1 MICYKLLI
9 FSVISVWQLVEKN
22 SINFCP
28 GVYYIYIYISLSLF
42 HSHIHHILHG
52 RGQSFYYETGTM
64 MLAVTI
70 PFLCVIAWISRAR
83 LKWQYSICYYLFFS
97 SCPRPVYHYSE
108 WYTLHILGASHCGH
122 DAVMWHRHCSSS
134 QHHRHFRSG
143 LPAPHPHSASLSI
156 YPSGS
161 ASGTAFLWA
170 CSQHHYGHM

>member
-1 MICYKLLI
+1 MICYHSWIDKLLI

-28 GVYYIYIYISLSLF
+28 GVYYIYFSLSLPF
-42 HSHIHHILHG
+42 SYSSHPS
-52 RGQSFYYETGTM
+52 R
-64 MLAVTI
+64 
-70 PFLCVIAWISRAR
+70 SRAVFLLWDR
-83 LKWQYSICYYLFFS
+83 N
-97 SCPRPVYHYSE
+97 
-108 WYTLHILGASHCGH
+108 H
-122 DAVMWHRHCSSS
+122 DACCYNSFFVCYSMNFEGTTQMTVFNLLLFVFFQLSSSRISLLWVIHFTHPWSKPLWTWCSSS

-161 ASGTAFLWA
+161 ASGTACLWA